1 MATAVQAQ
9 KMLLILF
16 HQWKNPSSLLR
27 CLVEPAYPHGAWKQ
41 WDAWLLPGVRLWDSS
56 PGVSWHRGAVYNTH
70 KRQRTV
76 PTCHPVFS
84 TTFIYQEI
92 KLGMLGQSSLFRSS
106 LLWNLSWLQVS
117 GTLVL
122 HLIWMTGPAK
132 GILSPDT
139 LQGHWFCMGLERAV
153 SPTESQIPLARAVFL
168 LCVTS
173 NQHSTIL
180 TAARKADNIFFQGTK
195 I

>member
-1 MATAVQAQ
+1 MHCVACLSTHCLEAAGCMAAARCGTVGLLSWSLAAQRSRVQHAEGRE
-9 KMLLILF
+9 KRAYLSSCIFHYIELSVNPTWMLR
-16 HQWKNPSSLLR
+16 Q
-27 CLVEPAYPHGAWKQ
+27 
-41 WDAWLLPGVRLWDSS
+41 S
-56 PGVSWHRGAVYNTH
+56 PIF
-70 KRQRTV
+70 
-76 PTCHPVFS
+76 P
-84 TTFIYQEI
+84 
-92 KLGMLGQSSLFRSS
+92 SS

-117 GTLVL
+117 RTLAL

-139 LQGHWFCMGLERAV
+139 LQGHWFCMGLERTV

>member
-1 MATAVQAQ
+1 MKKSQFPSQMHCGACLSAQCLEAAGRVAAARCVTVGLLSWSLAAQRSHVQPTQGRQNHA
-9 KMLLILF
+9 LL
-16 HQWKNPSSLLR
+16 SS
-27 CLVEPAYPHGAWKQ
+27 C
-41 WDAWLLPGVRLWDSS
+41 
-56 PGVSWHRGAVYNTH
+56 
-70 KRQRTV
+70 
-76 PTCHPVFS
+76 VFQH
-84 TTFIYQEI
+84 IYLSINQTW
-92 KLGMLGQSSLFRSS
+92 MLGQSPIFHSS
-106 LLWNLSWLQVS
+106 ILWNLSWLQVS
-117 GTLVL
+117 GTVVL

-132 GILSPDT
+132 AILSPDT
-139 LQGHWFCMGLERAV
+139 LQGHWFCTGLERTV